1 MSLVR
6 VVEPGALRA
15 ELLTAGHRVGDL
27 RLLSDGGSLV
37 FRDDHTV
44 VRLGSEDLYEAMRV
58 LGRAA
63 QLSVGRAPVLAPLHI
78 EPVRTS
84 YGIAT
89 LWPVG
94 YPSRDPVRDLAQAC
108 RGLHAVMTS
117 QSEEDRT
124 RDVLRSRLRDLGA
137 VGIDEAVHQEL
148 MDRASTLSDEPGWDP
163 VGGFVHGDAHPGNVV
178 LHNSVPT
185 LIDLASMRSGPIEL
199 DFIPLWSAARR
210 GRNDW
215 SHWQSFQ
222 DGYGDPVVTARLN
235 DWPHLEEALLEREL
249 TTTIFLAQYW
259 QRRPWVR
266 DEVRIRLRS
275 WDDATNGERWNTGL

>member
-6 VVEPGALRA
+6 VVEPALLRA
-15 ELLTAGHRVGDL
+15 ELLAAGHRVGDL

-58 LGRAA
+58 LGRAS
-63 QLSVGRAPVLAPLHI
+63 QLSASRAPVLAPLHI

-84 YGIAT
+84 YGVAT

-94 YPSRDPVRDLAQAC
+94 YSSRDPVRDLAQAC
-108 RGLHAVMTS
+108 RGLHAVTTS

-124 RDVLRSRLRDLGA
+124 RDVLRARLRDLGA
-137 VGIDEAVHQEL
+137 VGIDEVVHQGL

-178 LHNSVPT
+178 LHNSLPT

-199 DFIPLWSAARR
+199 DFIPLWAAARR
-210 GRNDW
+210 MRNGW
-215 SHWQSFQ
+215 SYWQNFQ
-222 DGYGDPVVTARLN
+222 DGYDDTVLTSRLN